1 MKRIEEYTPCELAT
15 LATVIGVLIAAKLNT
30 SEQNIIG
37 NFLTGVAQT
46 VLIIAAQGQNLE
58 TLEQNQCGD
67 NGNSNLSDNNKD
79 LQRQIDELK
88 GYIKKL
94 EDNINC

>member
-15 LATVIGVLIAAKLNT
+15 LATVIGVLIAAKLNAN
-30 SEQNIIG
+30 EQNVIG

-46 VLIIAAQGQNLE
+46 VLIIASQNQNLQTQE
-58 TLEQNQCGD
+58 EDQSGD

>member
-30 SEQNIIG
+30 GEQNIIG

-46 VLIIAAQGQNLE
+46 VLIIAAQTQNLE
-58 TLEQNQCGD
+58 TQQQNQRGD
-67 NGNSNLSDNNKD
+67 NGNSNSNDNNKD
-79 LQRQIDELK
+79 LQGQIDELK
-88 GYIKKL
+88 EYIKKL
-94 EDNINC
+94 EDNMNC

>member
-15 LATVIGVLIAAKLNT
+15 LATVIGVLIAAKLNN
-30 SEQNIIG
+30 SEQNVIG
-37 NFLTGVAQT
+37 NFLQGVGISIT
-46 VLIIAAQGQNLE
+46 IIAAQAQNLE

-67 NGNSNLSDNNKD
+67 NGNSNSNDNNKD

-94 EDNINC
+94 EDNMNC